1 MDQTIYRIQTNNKN
15 LKRRK
20 AMLVRFKP
28 VASIFD
34 DIDSIINSSLVSYPA
49 AHRTNRVSNISMNDT
64 GEQVHVNVEL
74 PGVAKEDVKV
84 NVHDG
89 VLTISAER
97 KQPELKENEQWIKNE
112 ISYGTFERSINLPY
126 SVDVE
131 KVSATQENGVLR
143 IVLPKHENAKPKQIS
158 IR

>member
-1 MDQTIYRIQTNNKN
+1 
-15 LKRRK
+15 
-20 AMLVRFKP
+20 
-28 VASIFD
+28 
-34 DIDSIINSSLVSYPA
+34 
-49 AHRTNRVSNISMNDT
+49 MNDT
-64 GEQVHVNVEL
+64 GEQVQVNVEL
-74 PGVAKEDVKV
+74 PGVAKEDIKV

-89 VLTISAER
+89 VLTISGER
-97 KQPELKENEQWIKNE
+97 KQPELKENEQWIRNE

-131 KVSATQENGVLR
+131 KVSATQENGVLC

>member
-1 MDQTIYRIQTNNKN
+1 
-15 LKRRK
+15 
-20 AMLVRFKP
+20 MLVRFKP

-49 AHRTNRVSNISMNDT
+49 SHRINRVSNISMNDT
-64 GEQVHVNVEL
+64 GEQVHVNIEL
-74 PGVAKEDVKV
+74 PGVVKEDVKV

-89 VLTISAER
+89 VLTILAKR
-97 KQPELKENEQWIKNE
+97 KQPELKENEQWIRNE
-112 ISYGTFERSINLPY
+112 ISYGTFEQAIKLPY

-131 KVSATQENGVLR
+131 KVSATHENGLLQ
-143 IVLPKHENAKPKQIS
+143 IVLPKHENAKPKQIT

>member
-1 MDQTIYRIQTNNKN
+1 
-15 LKRRK
+15 
-20 AMLVRFKP
+20 MLVRFKP
-28 VASIFD
+28 VTSIFD
-34 DIDSIINSSLVSYPA
+34 DIDSIINSSPVSYPA
-49 AHRTNRVSNISMNDT
+49 THRTSRVSNISMNDT

-84 NVHDG
+84 QVNDG
-89 VLTISAER
+89 MLTISVER
-97 KQPELKENEQWIKNE
+97 KQPELKENEQWIRNE
-112 ISYGTFERSINLPY
+112 IPYGTFERSINLPY

-131 KVSATQENGVLR
+131 KVSATQENGVLH